1 CKFPGASIY
10 ESLISVPQIWNQVQE
25 VELFVDKYVT
35 DLHMKYNYIHIKRG
49 EECLEKLTPVIELL
63 KKFISSFI
71 ESMNEVFPPQVAIE
85 WLETYFMK
93 RYRLVN
99 ERYEFIQRAI
109 HEQKSWL
116 PRPIPNLEKLEMNY
130 KNKR

>member
-1 CKFPGASIY
+1 
-10 ESLISVPQIWNQVQE
+10 
-25 VELFVDKYVT
+25 
-35 DLHMKYNYIHIKRG
+35 MKRG
-49 EECLEKLTPVIELL
+49 EECLSRLAPVIDSL
-63 KKFISSFI
+63 KQFISSFT

-93 RYRLVN
+93 RYRLVK

-116 PRPIPNLEKLEMNY
+116 PRPIPNVETLDMNS
-130 KNKR
+130 KSKR